1 MAQGFKIASIQ
12 QLAELA
18 IFEGLSHAGLE
29 ALQPHTLLHSYAA
42 NEIVM
47 MEGDRL
53 LPRLYGL
60 VQGALRLTRVG
71 TSGKETIL
79 RTLLPGETFA
89 APALVGDGMAPA
101 TVTATTDSQV
111 LTIEREALF
120 EQIRN
125 TPEIAFR
132 MLEVYNQRLQQ
143 MHQTIHDLISERAIV
158 RLARL
163 LQQNLDSEQRLKGET
178 TSLTFR
184 LSHHH
189 IARSIG
195 ITYEESVRLLR
206 QMQDVVAY
214 RRGGVITVLDREAL
228 NTIAEGQWQ
237 GS

>member
-1 MAQGFKIASIQ
+1 MAQGSKIASIQ
-12 QLAELA
+12 QLAEVA
-18 IFEGLSHAGLE
+18 IFQGLSLADLGE
-29 ALQPHTLLHSYAA
+29 LQPHGLIYDYAA

-79 RTLLPGETFA
+79 RVLLPGENFA
-89 APALVGDGMAPA
+89 APALVGDGLAPA
-101 TVTATTDSQV
+101 TVTAMTDSQV

-120 EQIRN
+120 QQIRN
-125 TPEIAFR
+125 QPEIAFR
-132 MLEVYNQRLQQ
+132 ILEVYNQRLQQ

-163 LQQNLDSEQRLKGET
+163 LQQSLLSEQRLKGELP
-178 TSLTFR
+178 SLTFR

-206 QMQDVVAY
+206 QMQEVVAY
-214 RRGGVITVLDREAL
+214 RRGGVITVLDRDAL
-228 NTIAEGQWQ
+228 NAIAEGQWH
-237 GS
+237 

>member
-1 MAQGFKIASIQ
+1 MAQGSQVACIQ
-12 QLAELA
+12 QLVNIP
-18 IFEGLSHAGLE
+18 IFHGVSPTDLVGLQSHA
-29 ALQPHTLLHSYAA
+29 LLYSYAID
-42 NEIVM
+42 EIVM

-53 LPRLYGL
+53 LPRLYVL
-60 VQGALRLTRVG
+60 VQGTLRLTRVG

-79 RTLLPGETFA
+79 RVLLPGENFA
-89 APALVGDGMAPA
+89 APALVGDGLAPA
-101 TVTATTDSQV
+101 TVTAMTDSQV

-120 EQIRN
+120 QQIRN
-125 TPEIAFR
+125 QPEIAFR

-163 LQQNLDSEQRLKGET
+163 LQQSLLSEQKLKGEMP
-178 TSLTFR
+178 SLTFR

-228 NTIAEGQWQ
+228 NAIAEGQWH
-237 GS
+237 